1 MMTGTFLSDIKNI
14 ALYDYN
20 IVKYFIIDLIP
31 IIIIVYYSFVIYY
44 LYNLEDESCKQTNC
58 SRDWRHNIIKLFS
71 IITIIIMFIPLI
83 YFNSDLLYY
92 KFKYNIIYIIFTT
105 FLYILSIIN
114 LYAFYTYINDMT
126 NNNCK
131 CATEKQPQ
139 LTIILYERSIISI
152 IIFIISTIYYL
163 KLYFTNNI

>member
-1 MMTGTFLSDIKNI
+1 MDNSYI
-14 ALYDYN
+14 LYDKLLKRSTIKIAGINNNSMSLSIGY
-20 IVKYFIIDLIP
+20 IILSILYT
-31 IIIIVYYSFVIYY
+31 ILLNGCILYY
-44 LYNLEDESCKQTNC
+44 LYNLTLPSCNC
-58 SRDWRHNIIKLFS
+58 IRDWRHNFMKNVAYFNIIMSFLS
-71 IITIIIMFIPLI
+71 LIITNITE
-83 YFNSDLLYY
+83 
-92 KFKYNIIYIIFTT
+92 NIILKLLLGLFTIVINT
-105 FLYILSIIN
+105 IN